1 MGGNSVKE
9 QWAKIEEIREAEITQ
24 SERWI
29 SYWQDYS
36 SIDTWQFWVVLAM
49 FLLPL
54 VVLILFIDRRKVFQL
69 GFYGYGIHIFFA
81 IIDSFGVVKGLW
93 IYPYKLLPALPAS
106 VALDSSFVPVTF
118 ILLYQYI
125 LNKGKNYYIWML
137 FLCITFAFFIKPL
150 MVGLGLF
157 RFGGKENFLML
168 FWGYVAVALI
178 PKWITDFFMYLLNN
192 DLWSLLN
199 KWRNFQNRNS

>member
-1 MGGNSVKE
+1 MKE
-9 QWAKIEEIREAEITQ
+9 QVAKIEEIREAEITQ
-24 SERWI
+24 SDRWI

-54 VVLILFIDRRKVFQL
+54 VVLILFIDRKKVFQL

-93 IYPYKLLPALPAS
+93 IYPYKILPALPAS

-150 MVGLGLF
+150 LVGLGLF
-157 RFGGKENFLML
+157 HFGGKENFLLL
-168 FWGYVAVALI
+168 FWGYLAVALI

-192 DLWSLLN
+192 DRWSLLN
-199 KWRNFQNRNS
+199 KWRNLYNKNP